1 MANDTT
7 PPTTTIT
14 NPASGATVTGTVT
27 VSATATD
34 NKKVAK
40 VTLLIDGREVA
51 VSYGNSVSY
60 SWNTSGT
67 KGNGRKKTSTSTTS
81 TITSRAEDP
90 AGNIGTASISVR
102 KQ

>member
-1 MANDTT
+1 
-7 PPTTTIT
+7 
-14 NPASGATVTGTVT
+14 VTGTVT

-51 VSYGNSVSY
+51 VSYGSSVSY
-60 SWNTSGT
+60 SWNTTGT
-67 KGNGRKKTSTSTTS
+67 KGNGRKKTSSGTTS
-81 TITSRAEDP
+81 TVTSRAEDP
-90 AGNIGTASISVR
+90 AGNVGTASISVR